1 VRALVIG
8 NRDDRDPGAVGHAL
22 ERSGYRL
29 RPLIREEPGGWPAPD
44 EEDDL
49 LVVLGSAW
57 SVYWDEVAA
66 VVDGEAAYLRAAQG
80 AGVPILAICYGAQV
94 VATALGGSVG
104 RAPHPEI
111 GWHTV
116 DPAPDSPI
124 DPGPW
129 FQWHFDACTLPP
141 GARLLAS
148 SPAGP
153 QAFTVGSTLAVQFHP
168 EIDASIV
175 ARWCHESPA
184 DLEVVGRTAA
194 ELVADVASVE
204 AASTARAE
212 HLVATFLRSVASRPR
227 RPATDRRA

>member
-22 ERSGYRL
+22 EQRGYQL
-29 RPLIREEPGGWPAPD
+29 LPLIREEPDGWPAPD
-44 EEDDL
+44 QDDDL

-57 SVYWDEVAA
+57 SVYWNEVAA
-66 VVDGEAAYLRAAQG
+66 VVDREGAYLRSAHG
-80 AGVPILAICYGAQV
+80 GGVPILAICYGAQM

-104 RAPHPEI
+104 RAAHPEI

-116 DPAPDSPI
+116 DPEPDSPI
-124 DPGPW
+124 ATGPW

-175 ARWCHESPA
+175 ARWCDESPA
-184 DLEVVGRTAA
+184 DLEAVGRTAA
-194 ELVADVASVE
+194 DLVAEVTRDE
-204 AASTARAE
+204 AASAARAE
-212 HLVATFLRSVASRPR
+212 RLVATFLRSVVPHRDTGP
-227 RPATDRRA
+227 TDRRA